1 MAMIRKRPRAP
12 WLTWALGVGAMFSG
26 AALLAHILAGVALP
40 LALALTATLLAVT
53 AWLVWRRTA
62 ADERRLLLQ
71 RAGVGVVWGVA
82 ATLAYDVAK
91 YALSLLDPSPYN
103 PFEAI
108 RIFGILLTGR
118 AAPAELSLAAGVG
131 FHLLNGVAFGVAF
144 CFLFGRRGVLA
155 GIAWGLF
162 LELFQLT
169 LYPGWLDVRF
179 YEEFARISA
188 LSHVVY
194 GAVLGLGC
202 RAGLRRIEAAAA
214 NPQPPDL
221 TRAP

>member
-12 WLTWALGVGAMFSG
+12 WLAWALGVGALFSG
-26 AALLAHILAGVALP
+26 AALLAHILAGIALP
-40 LALALTATLLAVT
+40 LALALTATLLAVL
-53 AWLVWRRTA
+53 ARVAWRRTA
-62 ADERRLLLQ
+62 PAERRLLLR
-71 RAGVGVVWGVA
+71 RAGVGVVCGVA

-91 YALSLLDPSPYN
+91 HALSLLDPSPYN

-108 RIFGILLTGR
+108 RIFGILLTGP
-118 AAPAELSLAAGVG
+118 AAPAGLSLVAGIA
-131 FHLLNGVAFGVAF
+131 FHLLNGIAFGVAF

-155 GIAWGLF
+155 GIGWGLF

-169 LYPGWLDVRF
+169 LYPGWLDIRF
-179 YEEFARISA
+179 YEEFARVSA
-188 LSHVVY
+188 LSHVIY

-202 RAGLRRIEAAAA
+202 RAGLRRVEATTD
-214 NPQPPDL
+214 PQPPSL